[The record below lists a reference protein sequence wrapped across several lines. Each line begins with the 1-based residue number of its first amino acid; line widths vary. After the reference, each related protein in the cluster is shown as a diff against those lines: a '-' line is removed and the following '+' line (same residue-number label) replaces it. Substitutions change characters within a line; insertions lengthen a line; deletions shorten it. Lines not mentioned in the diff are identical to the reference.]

1 MAANDPRT
9 LRLVREAKRGDDRSF
24 SKLLDMVEPDLKKI
38 AAHYYIEGQSREDVL
53 QELRIGV
60 FKAVQSYDETKDM
73 AFKNFCVNLV
83 CKRHLATA
91 ISTAKRMKNSV
102 LNKAASLDAPF
113 VLGDDGN
120 MQTLADFIPDRPNP
134 LEETLG
140 MPLIEDI
147 IIREEFEVHATVLR
161 KKLTPLESDIFD
173 QYSFDSSYKD
183 IAETLGVQSKCVDN
197 ALMRIRNKAR
207 EVYAHGDENDTEEA
221 PEEQEADQPARRRK
235 TSRRGDQE

>member
-1 MAANDPRT
+1 MANNDLRT
-9 LRLVREAKRGDDRSF
+9 LRLVREAKTGDNQSF
-24 SKLLDMVEPDLKKI
+24 NKLLDMVEPDLKKI

-60 FKAVQSYDETKDM
+60 FKAVQSYDENKDM

-102 LNKAASLDAPF
+102 LNKATSLDAPF

-134 LEETLG
+134 LDESMG
-140 MPLIEDI
+140 QPLIEEI
-147 IIREEFEVHATVLR
+147 IIREEFETHAALLR
-161 KKLTPLESDIFD
+161 ARLTPLESDIFD
-173 QYSFDSSYKD
+173 QYAFDSSYKD

-207 EVYAHGDENDTEEA
+207 DVYANRGENGVAEESEETEE
-221 PEEQEADQPARRRK
+221 ETDSRRK
-235 TSRRGDQE
+235 RAPRKNA